1 MDETEPQHT
10 YTHIHIQT
18 HYHALQYLKTKEKKI
33 WTKNKI

>member
-18 HYHALQYLKTKEKKI
+18 HYHALQYLKTKRKE
-33 WTKNKI
+33 NLNQE

>member
-18 HYHALQYLKTKEKKI
+18 HYHALLTI
-33 WTKNKI
+33 PKNKRKENLNQE